1 VDQHGRHA
9 FVGPSPVPPGPWHPS
24 PSSGGVASAP
34 ALAPTPASETA
45 PRSGRH
51 RGSAR
56 GLPAHGRTTLRGNVA
71 LTLAGVGLGI
81 TLGIAVGGVREVI
94 AFPGGPASALG
105 MVTALVGT
113 YLCLMMLLLVSRVPW
128 IEREV
133 GHDRL
138 VLLHRR
144 TAPYALVLIGIHVLA
159 TSMGLAQAGES
170 SLLGAFWSTVTTTQ
184 WMVPATVAFVLMVA
198 LGVASYRR
206 VRSRMAYETWWVAHL
221 YFYLAVAL
229 AFGHQIAVGSM
240 FVEHPEQ
247 RWFWIGLY
255 VAVGGLLLGSRV
267 VLPALRSARHD
278 LRVAAVVPETT
289 DTVSVYLTGRD
300 LDLLGARGGQFFQWR
315 FVTRDWWW
323 QAHPFSLSAPPNG
336 QQLRITVRRSG
347 DLTGRLA
354 SLRPGTRVWFEGP
367 YGTFHAA
374 ARHSDRVTALA
385 AGVGITPIRAML
397 EDLPDGTE
405 VTVVHRVSTPDEA
418 VLREELTALSAE
430 RGWHL
435 QYVVG
440 PRTLHPMNTHVLR
453 GLAPWIASSDVYV
466 CGPEDFTR
474 AAIDSALTLGTPRDR
489 IHHES
494 FAF

>member
-34 ALAPTPASETA
+34 ALGPTPASETA

-405 VTVVHRVSTPDEA
+405 VTVVHRVSTPEEA
-418 VLREELTALSAE
+418 ALREELTALSAE